1 MEFGKAWL
9 LLNSHSPYLAGATFT
24 CRVPSRPACPLP
36 GRSSAG
42 RAFFAPTSGKHL
54 CASPF
59 IAVFTLEISN
69 CWITEI
75 ALFFFKEKCCVRCLS
90 SLDGVRRERVNAS
103 VALAGLQI
111 EGICKSLL
119 GDSLRVEQR
128 TLTPLVLVRIQVPQP
143 NFLRYNH
150 YDKQ

>member
-1 MEFGKAWL
+1 MEFGKAGL
-9 LLNSHSPYLAGATFT
+9 LLYSHSPYLAGATFT

-36 GRSSAG
+36 GSLLRWPG
-42 RAFFAPTSGKHL
+42 FF
-54 CASPF
+54 CADFRKVPACKPVYCGF
-59 IAVFTLEISN
+59 HARNKQLLDNRNRFV
-69 CWITEI
+69 
-75 ALFFFKEKCCVRCLS
+75 FFKEKCCVRCLS

-143 NFLRYNH
+143 NFLRYNRYH
-150 YDKQ
+150 KQ